1 MLRCMNNLNSI
12 QNSLNALL
20 SAVQAKSASAAAS
33 GDQLADKLAAGFK
46 SFEAEL
52 AALLNPPSAVNDAV
66 AQDKLVADTG
76 SATSLPLQVAEP
88 VKASTTERGTT
99 WLAPGEAG
107 AGLPQNYLHSPLYQ
121 AWVAQQPS
129 LEGMSVAEYG
139 KALESWQKAN
149 PYYINPKNHQ
159 TFDAYAT
166 AVGQATSSGNG
177 IGQQNAVRNESLLT
191 SYYGA
196 AALANPWINTPLG
209 IAAEGQAALE
219 NENVNSLHQRTTQ
232 ANLSRLNLAQLNL
245 NQL

>member
-1 MLRCMNNLNSI
+1 MNNLNSI
-12 QNSLNALL
+12 QTSLNALL
-20 SAVQAKSASAAAS
+20 SAVQAKPASAVAS
-33 GDQLADKLAAGFK
+33 SDHLAEKLAASLK

-52 AALLNPPSAVNDAV
+52 AALLNPPNAGNDAV
-66 AQDKLVADTG
+66 SQGKLVADTAPAP
-76 SATSLPLQVAEP
+76 SSLPQVPAP
-88 VKASTTERGTT
+88 ISASSTERVTT

-139 KALESWQKAN
+139 KALETWQKAN
-149 PYYINPKNHQ
+149 PYYINPQDHQ

-177 IGQQNAVRNESLLT
+177 IGQQNAARNESLLT
-191 SYYGA
+191 SYFGA
-196 AALANPWINTPLG
+196 AAVANPWVNTPPG

-232 ANLSRLNLAQLNL
+232 TNLSRLNLARLNL